1 MRRVVVTGLGLVTPV
16 GVGVEPAW
24 SHLLAAKSGIRR
36 ITEFDVSDLPSQI
49 AGIVPRG
56 KGVGEL
62 DADAIIPPR
71 EQRRYSEFILYALA
85 ASAQALRDAGWE
97 PTDAHARERTGVAI
111 GSGIGGLPLID
122 ETGARLRAMGPRRI
136 SPFFIPGSIVNEA
149 AGAVAIRY
157 GFGGP
162 NHAVATACATGAH
175 SLGDASR
182 MIALGDA
189 EVMVAGGTEG
199 ALSRLT
205 IAGFAIMRAL
215 SSGYNEHPEQASRPW
230 DRARDGFVLGEG
242 AAIMVLEERE
252 HALQRGARIY
262 AELLGYG
269 WSGDAFHMTAP
280 APDGAGAARA
290 MRAALQRAALDPS
303 EIDFI
308 SAHATSTPIGDP
320 IEIKSI
326 RGVFG
331 SAAEKLSVFASKSAT
346 GHMLGAAGA
355 AAAVF
360 SVLALRDQ
368 VAPPTLNLHD
378 PDDGCDL
385 DLTPL
390 QAKPRPI
397 RNVLTNAFA
406 FGGANAA
413 LVFGHP
419 R

>member
-1 MRRVVVTGLGLVTPV
+1 
-16 GVGVEPAW
+16 
-24 SHLLAAKSGIRR
+24 LAAKSGIRR
-36 ITEFDVSDLPSQI
+36 VTEIDVSDLPSQI
-49 AGIVPRG
+49 AGLVPRG
-56 KGVGEL
+56 KGEGEL
-62 DADAIIPPR
+62 DVDSVIEPR
-71 EQRRYSEFILYALA
+71 EQRRFGEFIMYALA

-97 PTDAHARERTGVAI
+97 PSDQHARERTGVAI

-122 ETGARLRAMGPRRI
+122 ETGARLRAGGPRRI

-175 SLGDASR
+175 SIGDASR

-205 IAGFAIMRAL
+205 IGGFAIMRAL
-215 SSGYNEHPEQASRPW
+215 SSGWNDRPEEASRPW
-230 DRARDGFVLGEG
+230 DRKRDGFVLGEG
-242 AAIMVLEERE
+242 AAVMILEERE

-269 WSGDAFHMTAP
+269 LSGDAYHMTAP

-290 MRAALQRAALDPS
+290 IRAALQRASMDPGD
-303 EIDFI
+303 IDFI

-320 IEIKSI
+320 IEITSI
-326 RGVFG
+326 RSVFG
-331 SAAEKLSVFASKSAT
+331 SAAEKVSVSASKSAT

-368 VAPPTLNLHD
+368 VAPPTLNLHE
-378 PDDGCDL
+378 PDAGCDL

-390 QAKPRPI
+390 QPKQRTI

-413 LVFGHP
+413 LVFGRP